1 MPRQR
6 GFVLIAMS
14 VSMFLMLA
22 VMGLAFDIG
31 RIYIA
36 RNEAQIFTD
45 AAALAAASKLD
56 NTADGIKRAADAVAR
71 VPDRW
76 NLGTSEFTG
85 VTVEFSKDGS
95 KWEKAPQKPAEMMFT
110 RVTAPANGVEITFL
124 RAVGGPATF
133 VVPAHS
139 VATSGPVRLIE

>member
-1 MPRQR
+1 MRPFAPSRER
-6 GFVLIAMS
+6 GFVMIAMC
-14 VSMFLMLA
+14 VSMFLLLA
-22 VMGLAFDIG
+22 VMGVAFDFG

-56 NTADGIKRAADAVAR
+56 HTAAGTIQATAAVAR

-85 VTVEFSKDGS
+85 VVVEFSVGCY
-95 KWEKAPQKPAEMMFT
+95 PTP
-110 RVTAPANGVEITFL
+110 RVQIVFEPGE
-124 RAVGGPATF
+124 GP
-133 VVPAHS
+133 
-139 VATSGPVRLIE
+139 E